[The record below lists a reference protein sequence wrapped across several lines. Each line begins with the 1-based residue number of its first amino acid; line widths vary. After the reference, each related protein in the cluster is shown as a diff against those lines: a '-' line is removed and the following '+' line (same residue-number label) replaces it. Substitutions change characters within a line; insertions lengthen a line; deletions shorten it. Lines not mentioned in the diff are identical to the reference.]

1 MAKALAISTQ
11 LKKALAKL
19 AELEKKLKD
28 TEASKQSWYQSA
40 TESAGVIEQLHLVL
54 DAVPN
59 SIPRKSNHEESWRQT
74 DLSPATRMAAWLAS
88 RSA

>member
-11 LKKALAKL
+11 LKNALAKIV
-19 AELEKKLKD
+19 ELEKKLKE
-28 TEASKQSWYQSA
+28 TEDSKQSWYKSA
-40 TESAGVIEQLHLVL
+40 TESAATIEQLHLVL

-59 SIPRKSNHEESWRQT
+59 SIPRQSTHEESWRRT